1 MVSDS
6 SFLRTSSGALM
17 VGVAVAFLSFLLSFV
32 VPGGLAFPFG
42 AWPYNELGGRQPWY
56 MNCTASA
63 MQQIKYDASA
73 TQFWP
78 INATGLD
85 AKEFELVRRPC
96 ERLSTEDP
104 SYYNWTLEIV
114 YLKEG
119 EADPKGFWRWDAA
132 APSFALFTPM
142 SLFLHDLYD
151 LGRMASNDT
160 GAFGLHMHNVSSYC
174 TVNITSNTLCDANYS
189 VGSSWGLFFGI
200 YLLYSTLALYLD
212 NVLPNEMGARRAPYY
227 FLMPSYWGCGGTTP
241 PIKQTAAQVIEA
253 SQDPDVL
260 AEEALLAQRV
270 GQPMAPESAIEIRG
284 LLKTFQRGGREHH
297 AVKCPQYAINNRQL
311 FALLGPNG
319 AGKTY
324 PTCSHANKAQPLNL
338 FPIP

>member
-1 MVSDS
+1 M
-6 SFLRTSSGALM
+6 
-17 VGVAVAFLSFLLSFV
+17 AFLSFLLSFV
-32 VPGGLAFPFG
+32 VPGALAFPFG
-42 AWPYNELGGRQPWY
+42 AWPYDNDGGRQPWY

-63 MQQIKYDASA
+63 MQQIKYDDTTSA
-73 TQFWP
+73 PAYWP
-78 INATGLD
+78 TNTTGLASD
-85 AKEFELVRRPC
+85 EFELRRLPC
-96 ERLSTEDP
+96 QALSIEDP
-104 SYYNWTLEIV
+104 SYYNWTQEVV
-114 YLKEG
+114 YFTEG
-119 EADPKGFWRWDAA
+119 DADPKGFWRWDAA

-160 GAFGLHMHNVSSYC
+160 GAYGLQMHNVSSYC

-189 VGSSWGLFFGI
+189 VGSTWGLFFGI

-212 NVLPNEMGARRAPYY
+212 NVLPDEMGKRRLPYY
-227 FLMPSYWGCGGTTP
+227 FLMPSYWGCGGGTP
-241 PIKQTAAQVIEA
+241 PIKQTAAEVIEA
-253 SQDPDVL
+253 SQDLDVL
-260 AEEALLAQRV
+260 AEEALMARRV
-270 GQPMAPESAIEIRG
+270 GQPMASASAIEIRG

-324 PTCSHANKAQPLNL
+324 PPYS
-338 FPIP
+338 